1 MKFDEL
7 FKPKPGSEAEFRQKI
22 IEELN
27 QEIKSL
33 KSEVKEQAVLNGKG
47 SEREARYL
55 AACSEYR
62 AKLDKLEAENAALRK
77 DKERLELERCECLR
91 TMDLA
96 LNSNEGL
103 RQENESLQTALD
115 HQMGYQ
121 RELRADKDRLD
132 WLDKT
137 GCWLTITGQKNF
149 ISGSARAVI
158 DAAMGEGKE

>member
-7 FKPKPGSEAEFRQKI
+7 FNPKPGSRAEFQQKI

-62 AKLDKLEAENAALRK
+62 AKLDKLEAENAALRA
-77 DKERLELERCECLR
+77 
-91 TMDLA
+91 LA
-96 LNSNEGL
+96 DHAETLLCNSL
-103 RQENESLQTALD
+103 PMAHCSQS
-115 HQMGYQ
+115 
-121 RELRADKDRLD
+121 D
-132 WLDKT
+132 WDEVIRR
-137 GCWLTITGQKNF
+137 WRDQKHDIN
-149 ISGSARAVI
+149 VV
-158 DAAMGEGKE
+158 